1 MGITIDYPRALEY
14 FGKAASKGHVEAAGK
29 LNLPATVLPSSSA
42 PPLPLPKN
50 NNNKKLQ
57 VSLMQQQQKQDR
69 CYIM

>member
-1 MGITIDYPRALEY
+1 MGISIDYPRALEY

-29 LNLPATVLPSSSA
+29 LNLPVTVLSSSA
-42 PPLPLPKN
+42 PSLALPE

-57 VSLMQQQQKQDR
+57 VSLMQQQQKQER